1 MFQSSNPL
9 CTYIYI
15 YVYIYIILY
24 IYINYIILYL
34 LYYTILYY
42 YIILYYIILYYTIL
56 YYIILY
62 LFVYLFIHVCR
73 AVYHSQTYGLAWLAH
88 RSWTSLTSSFI
99 CIACLSGSLQ
109 WNWGW
114 LRWGHLRREAFWP
127 DLTSLV
133 AKMPLTFS
141 KKEGVVCCSPDTWS
155 SARRWRPRDQVHG
168 PAFCYRS
175 LQRFSSRLWNQP
187 WLSPKLGTS
196 PMCLQKLASC
206 FALWCSFTKS
216 HIITHKITQYIVI
229 ISITSQYLLTFRF
242 ATLVE
247 RVWDLLRALWIW

>member
-1 MFQSSNPL
+1 MML
-9 CTYIYI
+9 YYIY
-15 YVYIYIILY
+15 YVLLHIR
-24 IYINYIILYL
+24 LYL
-34 LYYTILYY
+34 I
-42 YIILYYIILYYTIL
+42 YIILYYIICISFF
-56 YYIILY
+56 I
-62 LFVYLFIHVCR
+62 YLFIHVCR

-114 LRWGHLRREAFWP
+114 LRWGHLRHEAFRP
-127 DLTSLV
+127 DQTLV

-141 KKEGVVCCSPDTWS
+141 QKEGVVCCSPDTWS

-168 PAFCYRS
+168 PAFGYRS

-196 PMCLQKLASC
+196 PMCLHKLASC

-216 HIITHKITQYIVI
+216 HIITHKIIQHIVI
-229 ISITSQYLLTFRF
+229 ISITSQYLLSFRF